1 MPYSEMVSPAEL
13 KGQVKKILPQ
23 ITQFRHELHQ
33 IPEIQYQEFKTAAK
47 IRERIARQKI
57 EIEPPLIKTDTVAI
71 LKGKGQG
78 KNVTLRADID
88 ALPVEESSGVPWFS
102 RHPGF
107 SHACGHDGHAA
118 ILAGTLE
125 VLSTFRERFAG
136 SVRFVFQPAEEQ
148 GGGGKRMVEK
158 GLLARKPLPAAVF
171 ALHGW
176 PEMALGS
183 VGARSGAMMAASNKF
198 TITIKGYGGHGASPH
213 RTVDP
218 IVTGALLINS
228 LQSLV
233 SRGVDPLDP
242 VVVSVC
248 TIHGGHAGNVI
259 PDEVV
264 MQGTTRHF
272 GSGESIKNKMT
283 RIINGVCDSTGAGYE
298 FDYEA
303 EYTSLVN
310 TPEKVDFARSVVET
324 YLSPEVWADD
334 LPRTMGAEDF
344 SFYLQKVPG
353 AFLRLGLG
361 KEHSPLHNPAFDF
374 NDQAIETGIT
384 LLTALALETLKAPS

>member
-1 MPYSEMVSPAEL
+1 MVTPAEL

-23 ITQFRHELHQ
+23 IIQFRRELHQ
-33 IPEIQYQEFKTAAK
+33 IPEIQYQEYKTAAK
-47 IRERIARQKI
+47 IRERITRQEI

-71 LKGKGQG
+71 LKGKDHGR
-78 KNVTLRADID
+78 NVTLRADID
-88 ALPVEESSGVPWFS
+88 ALPVEESSGVSWLS

-107 SHACGHDGHAA
+107 SHACGHDGHTA

-125 VLSTFRERFAG
+125 VLSTFRERFNG

-148 GGGGKRMVEK
+148 GGGGKLMVEK
-158 GLLARKPLPAAVF
+158 GLLAREPLPAAVF

-176 PEMALGS
+176 PEMPLGS
-183 VGARSGAMMAASNKF
+183 IGARSGVMMAASNKF

-213 RTVDP
+213 CTVDP

-233 SRGVDPLDP
+233 SRGIDPQEP
-242 VVVSVC
+242 VVISVC
-248 TIHGGHAGNVI
+248 SIHGGHTGNVI
-259 PDEVV
+259 PEKVV

-272 GSGESIKNKMT
+272 GSGESIKKKMA
-283 RIINGVCDSTGAGYE
+283 RIIRGICDSTGAGYE

-303 EYTSLVN
+303 EYISLVN
-310 TPEKVDFARSVVET
+310 TPEKVDFARSVVKT
-324 YLSPEVWADD
+324 YLDPEAWIDD

-361 KEHSPLHNPAFDF
+361 EEHPPLHNPSFDF
-374 NDQAIETGIT
+374 NDQALETGIT
-384 LLTALALETLKAPS
+384 LLTALALETLKSPS

>member
-1 MPYSEMVSPAEL
+1 MPYSEIVTPAEL
-13 KGQVKKILPQ
+13 KEQVRKILPP
-23 ITQFRHELHQ
+23 IIQFRHELHQ
-33 IPEIQYQEFKTAAK
+33 IPEMQYQEYKTAAK
-47 IRERIARQKI
+47 IRERITRQEI

-71 LKGKGQG
+71 LKGKDQG
-78 KNVTLRADID
+78 RNVTLRADID
-88 ALPVEESSGVPWFS
+88 ALPVEDSSGVPWLS

-107 SHACGHDGHAA
+107 SHACGHDGHTA

-125 VLSTFRERFAG
+125 VLSTFTERFSG

-148 GGGGKRMVEK
+148 GGGGKRMVKK
-158 GLLARKPLPAAVF
+158 GLLAREPLPAAVF

-176 PEMALGS
+176 PEMPLGS
-183 VGARSGAMMAASNKF
+183 VSARSGAMMAASNKF

-218 IVTGALLINS
+218 IVTSALLISS
-228 LQSLV
+228 LQNLV
-233 SRGVDPLDP
+233 SRGVDPLQP

-259 PDEVV
+259 PGEVV

-272 GSGESIKNKMT
+272 GSGKIIKDSMA
-283 RIINGVCDSTGAGYE
+283 RIIKGVCDSTGAGYE
-298 FDYEA
+298 FDYQA
-303 EYTSLVN
+303 EYITLVN
-310 TPEKVDFARSVVET
+310 TPEKVDFARSVVKT
-324 YLSPEVWADD
+324 YLDPQAWADD

-361 KEHSPLHNPAFDF
+361 EEHPPLHNPAFDF
-374 NDQAIETGIT
+374 NDQAIETGII
-384 LLTALALETLKAPS
+384 LLTALALETLREPS

>member
-1 MPYSEMVSPAEL
+1 MPNSAMVTPVEL
-13 KGQVKKILPQ
+13 KEQVKKILPQ
-23 ITQFRHELHQ
+23 IIQFRHELHQ
-33 IPEIQYQEFKTAAK
+33 IPELQYQEYKTTAK
-47 IRERIARQKI
+47 IRERITRQEI
-57 EIEPPLIKTDTVAI
+57 EIEPPLIKTDTVAL
-71 LKGKGQG
+71 LKGKDQG
-78 KNVTLRADID
+78 RNVTLRADID
-88 ALPVEESSGVPWFS
+88 ALPVKDSSGVPWLS

-107 SHACGHDGHAA
+107 SHACGHDGHTA

-125 VLSTFRERFAG
+125 VLSAFRERFNG

-158 GLLARKPLPAAVF
+158 GLLAREPLPAAVF

-176 PEMALGS
+176 PEMPLGS
-183 VGARSGAMMAASNKF
+183 VSARSGAMMAASNKF
-198 TITIKGYGGHGASPH
+198 TITIKGYGGHGARPH

-218 IVTGALLINS
+218 IVTSALLINS

-233 SRGVDPLDP
+233 SRGVDPLEP

-272 GSGESIKNKMT
+272 GSGKNIKKKMA
-283 RIINGVCDSTGAGYE
+283 RIIKGVCDSTDASYE

-303 EYTSLVN
+303 EYISLVN
-310 TPEKVDFARSVVET
+310 TPEKVDFARSVVEA
-324 YLSPEVWADD
+324 YLDPEAWIDD

-353 AFLRLGLG
+353 AFLGLGLG
-361 KEHSPLHNPAFDF
+361 EEHPPLHNPAFDF
-374 NDQAIETGIT
+374 NDQALETGIT
-384 LLTALALETLKAPS
+384 LLTGLALETLKAPS